1 MIDLEASAKSLEPLF
16 NPQSVAVL
24 GASRDASRIG
34 GMPVRYMLK
43 HEFAGD
49 IYPVNPSHD
58 EVQGLKAYAAIG
70 EIGKPVD
77 TAIMAVPARFAIE
90 VAEQCAD
97 AGVKSI
103 CAFTSGFAEMG
114 EEGAEMQARLKE
126 IAAGSGMRIMGPNC
140 LGYFNARARYYATFS
155 TSVTHGEPKLGN
167 VGMVSQSGAFGSHC
181 FVLGRERGLGFT
193 YLITTG
199 NEVDVDVADCI
210 AYFAYD
216 DDTEVI
222 AAYMEGCQDGE
233 KLRAALRL
241 AYERGKPVVIQKVGR
256 SEVGAQAAFS
266 HTASLAGVDKVYDA
280 VFAEYNVYRART
292 AAELIDVAYL
302 LSFGIWPTGNKIAVA
317 TISGGAGVL
326 MADASADAGLD
337 MAPMPEDTQ
346 TRLKELIP
354 FAGPRNPVDFTA
366 QVYNEFHTVTD
377 YVRAIFEEGGYDS
390 VIAFF
395 SSLLY
400 SEPLTKKIIDAL
412 LPVRKDF
419 PDRLFLLCAMGP
431 QENRTLAEEE
441 GIPVLEDPT
450 YATDAIA
457 AVTAIGSGFARGLGK
472 TPELTKTPPLPD
484 GPINES
490 LAKSILAEIG
500 IPSPKEILIESRD
513 AAIDAA
519 KKIGK
524 PVALKIVSADIQHK
538 SDIGGVRLGIHGD
551 DAVGGAFDEITTA
564 VDQAAPDA
572 AIDGILVS
580 EMVAGGV
587 ETILGVQNDPLFG
600 PVVMFGL
607 GGVFA
612 EVMEDVVFRLAPF
625 DEDTALAMI
634 RGIGGFPLLDGAR
647 GTAQADMGA
656 LAGALSKLSV
666 FAAKHE
672 KRLETID
679 INPLRVLPS
688 GIVAL
693 DALIVPK
700 NSADRS

>member
-1 MIDLEASAKSLEPLF
+1 MIDLEALAKSLEPLF
-16 NPQSVAVL
+16 NPKSVAVL
-24 GASRDASRIG
+24 GASRDPRRIG

-43 HEFAGD
+43 HEFAGE
-49 IYPVNPSHD
+49 IYPVNPRHD
-58 EVQGLKAYAAIG
+58 EVQGLKAYATVG
-70 EIGKPVD
+70 DIGKPVD
-77 TAIMAVPARFAIE
+77 AAIMAVPARFAID
-90 VAEQCAD
+90 VAEQCAE

-114 EEGAEMQARLKE
+114 EDGAAMQARLKD
-126 IAAGSGMRIMGPNC
+126 IAQASGMRIMGPNC

-155 TSVTHGEPKLGN
+155 TSVTHGEPRPGN

-210 AYFAYD
+210 AYFAHHAE
-216 DDTEVI
+216 TKVI

-233 KLRAALRL
+233 KLKAALQL

-256 SEVGAQAAFS
+256 SEVGAKAAFS
-266 HTASLAGVDKVYDA
+266 HTASLAGTDKVYDA

-346 TRLKELIP
+346 ARLKELIP

-366 QVYNEFHTVTD
+366 QVYNEFPTVTD

-400 SEPLTKKIIDAL
+400 SEPLTQKIIDAL

-431 QENRTLAEEE
+431 QENRELAEEH

-457 AVTAIGSGFARGLGK
+457 AVTGIGTGFARGLA
-472 TPELTKTPPLPD
+472 TPPEITDAPDLPH
-484 GPINES
+484 GPINEAA
-490 LAKSILAEIG
+490 AKKVIAELG
-500 IPSPKEILIESRD
+500 IPSPTEILAENCD
-513 AAIDAA
+513 AAAA
-519 KKIGK
+519 AARTIGG
-524 PVALKIVSADIQHK
+524 PVALKIVSADIPHK
-538 SDIGGVRLGIHGD
+538 SDIGGVRLGIDGD
-551 DAVGGAFDEITTA
+551 EAVRSGFDEIMA
-564 VDQAAPDA
+564 NARKAKPDVA
-572 AIDGILVS
+572 TDGVLVSQMIDGGI
-580 EMVAGGV
+580 EA
-587 ETILGVQNDPLFG
+587 ILGVQRDPLFG

-607 GGVFA
+607 GGIFA
-612 EVMEDVVFRLAPF
+612 EVMKDVVFRLAPF
-625 DEDTALAMI
+625 DDAAALEMIGQIKGAPVLEGVRGSAPADLDALA
-634 RGIGGFPLLDGAR
+634 R
-647 GTAQADMGA
+647 
-656 LAGALSKLSV
+656 ALSQLSI
-666 FAAKHE
+666 FAAAHAD
-672 KRLETID
+672 RLEAID
-679 INPLRVLPS
+679 INPLRVMPD
-688 GIVAL
+688 GVVAL
-693 DALIVPK
+693 DALIVAK
-700 NSADRS
+700 T